1 MFSTLRFS
9 CIFYCHCIPFCCQV
23 QPSPEEECISHPSV
37 PDVSLCGVYKLSKDF
52 YIDCSLARN
61 LEGRLVLLAFKSP
74 EREIQCFWPN
84 SGNDFGKIEIN
95 YHNELS
101 KFD

>member
-9 CIFYCHCIPFCCQV
+9 CIFYCHFIPFCYQV

-61 LEGRLVLLAFKSP
+61 LEGRYIRCPSKVPRGKFNVIGQTLEMILAKLKL
-74 EREIQCFWPN
+74 IIIMN
-84 SGNDFGKIEIN
+84 
-95 YHNELS
+95 
-101 KFD
+101 

>member
-9 CIFYCHCIPFCCQV
+9 CIFYCHCIPFCYQV

-61 LEGRLVLLAFKSP
+61 LEGRYI
-74 EREIQCFWPN
+74 RWP
-84 SGNDFGKIEIN
+84 SKVPRGKFNVVGHTLEMIFAKLILIIIMN
-95 YHNELS
+95 
-101 KFD
+101 